1 MMNNIIE
8 INNTCKEVITFL
20 SFFESDIIN
29 KIPNKVLIKLN
40 EFAADSPNDYYVDM
54 KKDLICQN
62 ITEEAKDL
70 IALLYYEYILNE
82 NEKNELLKVWKKN
95 QGNYQN
101 ELNKKYNL
109 DKILKKTDKQE
120 YASIKKAEDNSNT
133 SLIEYKET
141 FFIKFKNFLNKV
153 LKKKLK

>member
-1 MMNNIIE
+1 ME
-8 INNTCKEVITFL
+8 
-20 SFFESDIIN
+20 
-29 KIPNKVLIKLN
+29 
-40 EFAADSPNDYYVDM
+40 
-54 KKDLICQN
+54 KK
-62 ITEEAKDL
+62 
-70 IALLYYEYILNE
+70 
-82 NEKNELLKVWKKN
+82 

-141 FFIKFKNFLNKV
+141 FFIKFKNLIFKILHISKD
-153 LKKKLK
+153 

>member
-1 MMNNIIE
+1 
-8 INNTCKEVITFL
+8 
-20 SFFESDIIN
+20 
-29 KIPNKVLIKLN
+29 
-40 EFAADSPNDYYVDM
+40 M

-95 QGNYQN
+95 KGNYQN

-109 DKILKKTDKQE
+109 DKILKKTD
-120 YASIKKAEDNSNT
+120 
-133 SLIEYKET
+133 
-141 FFIKFKNFLNKV
+141 V
-153 LKKKLK
+153 